1 MTLSP
6 TSFASLSKGHLLSTV
21 FPDHLFK
28 PQPLPR
34 THKLLIIFSIAP
46 IIIGNTIY
54 FSFLFCRV

>member
-6 TSFASLSKGHLLSTV
+6 TTFASLSKGHLLSKA

-34 THKLLIIFSIAP
+34 TPKFLIIFPIAP

-54 FSFLFCRV
+54 FSFLFCWV